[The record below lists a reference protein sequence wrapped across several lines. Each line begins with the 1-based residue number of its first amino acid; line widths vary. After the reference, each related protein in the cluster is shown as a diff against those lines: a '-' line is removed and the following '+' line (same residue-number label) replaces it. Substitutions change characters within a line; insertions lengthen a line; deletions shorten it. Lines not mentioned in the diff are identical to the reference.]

1 MGLTGKSEDFGTKD
15 LDPIVVGGVHGQYDG
30 DQIALA

>member
-1 MGLTGKSEDFGTKD
+1 MGLTGKSGDNGSKD
-15 LDPIVVGGVHGQYDG
+15 LDAIVVGGVHAQCDG